1 MLAALLAAAC
11 PGFRAQLPGLI
22 RPRVAATLAALMAAT
37 GLLSA
42 SGALARLADTAARRW
57 SDPRLGL
64 LVALTGLGLASSIA
78 TNDAAVLVAVPVAL
92 EAAERGGLPRWAAL
106 GAATVAVNIGSS
118 LLPLGNPQNLLIWHD
133 YGVGFAGFAETM
145 APMVLLGFALLAAV
159 LLLSTRSASHHR
171 PRQRLSGPPPAVDMG
186 KAAAGAA
193 ALAAIAASSAAGR
206 PLLGDALAATLA
218 AAAWPRSLLAIDP
231 WVLATLSLM
240 FADFSYLG
248 AVLAAHMPAWLLG
261 SRLGVYAAALLLS
274 QAVSNV
280 PAAAALSLH
289 TPHWEAL
296 AYGVDV
302 GGVMLATGSLA
313 NLIALR
319 LAEAKPGEL
328 HRFQL
333 RVAAPLAAACA
344 ALLAA
349 GLTP

>member
-1 MLAALLAAAC
+1 MLAAFLAAAC

-42 SGALARLADTAARRW
+42 SGALARLADTAARKW

-92 EAAERGGLPRWAAL
+92 EAAERGGMPRWAAL

-133 YGVGFAGFAETM
+133 YGVGFADFAETM
-145 APMVLLGFALLAAV
+145 TPMVLLGFALLAAT
-159 LLLSTRSASHHR
+159 LLLSTRNRGSR
-171 PRQRLSGPPPAVDMG
+171 PQPPGPPPAVDTG

-289 TPHWEAL
+289 TPHWRAL

-333 RVAAPLAAACA
+333 RVAVPLAAACA